1 MRFSALV
8 LHLSFTHPH
17 PSSGDCGRREERQ
30 RGDGRLGGGGRGEE
44 RRDKEEWRVMERLHH
59 KQQPPQN
66 TLTEKLRQGQRDSGY
81 SLSSLCLSLTHS
93 LPLTHT
99 RARTIAAWGCFCAT
113 NATSSLPE
121 QSLSM
126 TEVTWPRFWRFL
138 FSHSVKGTFLLDGHT
153 VHIFPKVVFMCKILA
168 LFYASLAKLLVRFVF
183 FFRSGWVMRVTRVSE
198 ANQKKRFQFSSASHL
213 N

>member
-8 LHLSFTHPH
+8 LHLSFTHH

-44 RRDKEEWRVMERLHH
+44 RRDKEERRVMERLHYTQ
-59 KQQPPQN
+59 QQPPQN
-66 TLTEKLRQGQRDSGY
+66 TLIEKLRQGQRDSGY
-81 SLSSLCLSLTHS
+81 SLSSLSLSLS

-99 RARTIAAWGCFCAT
+99 HARARTIAAWGCFCAT

-153 VHIFPKVVFMCKILA
+153 VRIFPKVVFMCKILA

-183 FFRSGWVMRVTRVSE
+183 FRSGWVM
-198 ANQKKRFQFSSASHL
+198 SSLS
-213 N
+213 